1 LYHTLRKKFHLGD
14 PHSTQHRL
22 EEGFFAKVQ
31 KFEGLKRID
40 QTQLQKMSMSKIDIE
55 EAEPRDD
62 EIEVEEGE
70 IVPSDFD
77 DDVSDGDISIS
88 DDDISDDDLLED
100 EFDEDELAEFD
111 DASDDALELMERVLT
126 TESGDTVASALV
138 DIASQLETQNRI
150 LIKIFAA
157 LQN

>member
-1 LYHTLRKKFHLGD
+1 
-14 PHSTQHRL
+14 
-22 EEGFFAKVQ
+22 
-31 KFEGLKRID
+31 
-40 QTQLQKMSMSKIDIE
+40 MSKISVE
-55 EAEPRDD
+55 EAEPRDDD

-77 DDVSDGDISIS
+77 DDIS
-88 DDDISDDDLLED
+88 DDDISEGDITDDDDDLLDDED
-100 EFDEDELAEFD
+100 EFDDFE

>member
-1 LYHTLRKKFHLGD
+1 
-14 PHSTQHRL
+14 
-22 EEGFFAKVQ
+22 
-31 KFEGLKRID
+31 
-40 QTQLQKMSMSKIDIE
+40 MSMSKISVE

-70 IVPSDFD
+70 IVPSDFGD
-77 DDVSDGDISIS
+77 DIS
-88 DDDISDDDLLED
+88 DDDISEGDITDDDDDLLDDED
-100 EFDEDELAEFD
+100 EFDDFE

>member
-1 LYHTLRKKFHLGD
+1 MIKFNY
-14 PHSTQHRL
+14 
-22 EEGFFAKVQ
+22 
-31 KFEGLKRID
+31 
-40 QTQLQKMSMSKIDIE
+40 KMSMSKIDIE
-55 EAEPRDD
+55 EAEPRD
-62 EIEVEEGE
+62 EVEEGE

-77 DDVSDGDISIS
+77 DDISDDDISIS
-88 DDDISDDDLLED
+88 DDDISNDDLLED
-100 EFDEDELAEFD
+100 EFDEDELADFE

>member
-1 LYHTLRKKFHLGD
+1 
-14 PHSTQHRL
+14 
-22 EEGFFAKVQ
+22 
-31 KFEGLKRID
+31 
-40 QTQLQKMSMSKIDIE
+40 MSIE
-55 EAEPRDD
+55 EEPRGDD
-62 EIEVEEGE
+62 NEIEVEEGE

-77 DDVSDGDISIS
+77 DDIS
-88 DDDISDDDLLED
+88 DDDISEGDITDDDDDLLDDED
-100 EFDEDELAEFD
+100 EFDDFE
-111 DASDDALELMERVLT
+111 DASDDALELIERVLT

>member
-1 LYHTLRKKFHLGD
+1 
-14 PHSTQHRL
+14 
-22 EEGFFAKVQ
+22 
-31 KFEGLKRID
+31 
-40 QTQLQKMSMSKIDIE
+40 MSIE
-55 EAEPRDD
+55 EEPRGDD
-62 EIEVEEGE
+62 NEIEEGE

-77 DDVSDGDISIS
+77 DDDISEG
-88 DDDISDDDLLED
+88 DDDISDDDDITDDDDLLD
-100 EFDEDELAEFD
+100 DDEDDFD
-111 DASDDALELMERVLT
+111 DFEDASDDALELMERVLT

>member
-1 LYHTLRKKFHLGD
+1 
-14 PHSTQHRL
+14 
-22 EEGFFAKVQ
+22 
-31 KFEGLKRID
+31 
-40 QTQLQKMSMSKIDIE
+40 MSMSKISVE

-77 DDVSDGDISIS
+77 DDIS
-88 DDDISDDDLLED
+88 DDDISEGDITDDDDDLLDDED
-100 EFDEDELAEFD
+100 EFDDFE

>member
-1 LYHTLRKKFHLGD
+1 
-14 PHSTQHRL
+14 
-22 EEGFFAKVQ
+22 
-31 KFEGLKRID
+31 
-40 QTQLQKMSMSKIDIE
+40 MSIE
-55 EAEPRDD
+55 EEPRGDD
-62 EIEVEEGE
+62 NEIEVEEGE

-77 DDVSDGDISIS
+77 DDIS
-88 DDDISDDDLLED
+88 DDDISEGDITDDDDLLED
-100 EFDEDELAEFD
+100 EFDDDELADFE

>member
-1 LYHTLRKKFHLGD
+1 
-14 PHSTQHRL
+14 
-22 EEGFFAKVQ
+22 
-31 KFEGLKRID
+31 
-40 QTQLQKMSMSKIDIE
+40 MSIE
-55 EAEPRDD
+55 EEPRGDD
-62 EIEVEEGE
+62 NEIEVEEGE

-77 DDVSDGDISIS
+77 DDIS
-88 DDDISDDDLLED
+88 DDDISDDDDDDDLLED
-100 EFDEDELAEFD
+100 DDDDELADFE

>member
-1 LYHTLRKKFHLGD
+1 
-14 PHSTQHRL
+14 
-22 EEGFFAKVQ
+22 
-31 KFEGLKRID
+31 
-40 QTQLQKMSMSKIDIE
+40 MSMSKIDIE

-77 DDVSDGDISIS
+77 DDIS
-88 DDDISDDDLLED
+88 DDDISDDDDLLDED
-100 EFDEDELAEFD
+100 EFDDDELADFE

>member
-1 LYHTLRKKFHLGD
+1 
-14 PHSTQHRL
+14 
-22 EEGFFAKVQ
+22 
-31 KFEGLKRID
+31 
-40 QTQLQKMSMSKIDIE
+40 MSIE
-55 EAEPRDD
+55 ETEPRGDD
-62 EIEVEEGE
+62 NEIEVEEGE

-77 DDVSDGDISIS
+77 DDIS
-88 DDDISDDDLLED
+88 DDDISDDDDLLDDDED
-100 EFDEDELAEFD
+100 EFDDDELADFE

>member
-1 LYHTLRKKFHLGD
+1 
-14 PHSTQHRL
+14 
-22 EEGFFAKVQ
+22 
-31 KFEGLKRID
+31 
-40 QTQLQKMSMSKIDIE
+40 MSMSKISVE
-55 EAEPRDD
+55 EAEPRGDD
-62 EIEVEEGE
+62 NEIEVEEGE

-77 DDVSDGDISIS
+77 DDIS
-88 DDDISDDDLLED
+88 DDDISEGDITDDDDDLLDDED
-100 EFDEDELAEFD
+100 EFDDFE

>member
-1 LYHTLRKKFHLGD
+1 
-14 PHSTQHRL
+14 
-22 EEGFFAKVQ
+22 
-31 KFEGLKRID
+31 
-40 QTQLQKMSMSKIDIE
+40 MSIE
-55 EAEPRDD
+55 ETEPRGDD
-62 EIEVEEGE
+62 NEIEVEEGE

-77 DDVSDGDISIS
+77 DDIS
-88 DDDISDDDLLED
+88 DDDISGDDISDDDDLLDED
-100 EFDEDELAEFD
+100 EFDDDELADFE

>member
-1 LYHTLRKKFHLGD
+1 
-14 PHSTQHRL
+14 
-22 EEGFFAKVQ
+22 
-31 KFEGLKRID
+31 
-40 QTQLQKMSMSKIDIE
+40 MSMSKIDIE
-55 EAEPRDD
+55 EAEPRD
-62 EIEVEEGE
+62 EVEEGE

-77 DDVSDGDISIS
+77 DDVSDDDIS
-88 DDDISDDDLLED
+88 DDDISDGDDDLLDED
-100 EFDEDELAEFD
+100 EFDDDELADFE

>member
-1 LYHTLRKKFHLGD
+1 
-14 PHSTQHRL
+14 
-22 EEGFFAKVQ
+22 
-31 KFEGLKRID
+31 
-40 QTQLQKMSMSKIDIE
+40 MSIE
-55 EAEPRDD
+55 EEPRGDD
-62 EIEVEEGE
+62 NEIEVEEGE

-77 DDVSDGDISIS
+77 DDIS
-88 DDDISDDDLLED
+88 DDDISEGDITDDDDDLLDDDADFE
-100 EFDEDELAEFD
+100 

>member
-1 LYHTLRKKFHLGD
+1 
-14 PHSTQHRL
+14 
-22 EEGFFAKVQ
+22 
-31 KFEGLKRID
+31 
-40 QTQLQKMSMSKIDIE
+40 MSIE
-55 EAEPRDD
+55 ETEPRGDD
-62 EIEVEEGE
+62 NEIEVEEGE

-77 DDVSDGDISIS
+77 DDIS
-88 DDDISDDDLLED
+88 DDDISEGDITDDDDLLDDDED
-100 EFDEDELAEFD
+100 EFDDFE

>member
-1 LYHTLRKKFHLGD
+1 
-14 PHSTQHRL
+14 
-22 EEGFFAKVQ
+22 
-31 KFEGLKRID
+31 
-40 QTQLQKMSMSKIDIE
+40 MSMSKIDIE

-77 DDVSDGDISIS
+77 DDISDDDIS
-88 DDDISDDDLLED
+88 DDDISDDDLLDED
-100 EFDEDELAEFD
+100 EFDDDELADFE

>member
-1 LYHTLRKKFHLGD
+1 
-14 PHSTQHRL
+14 
-22 EEGFFAKVQ
+22 
-31 KFEGLKRID
+31 
-40 QTQLQKMSMSKIDIE
+40 MSMSKISVE

-77 DDVSDGDISIS
+77 DDIS
-88 DDDISDDDLLED
+88 DDDISEGDITDDDDDLLDDDED
-100 EFDEDELAEFD
+100 EFDDFE

>member
-1 LYHTLRKKFHLGD
+1 
-14 PHSTQHRL
+14 
-22 EEGFFAKVQ
+22 
-31 KFEGLKRID
+31 
-40 QTQLQKMSMSKIDIE
+40 MSKISVE

-77 DDVSDGDISIS
+77 DDIS
-88 DDDISDDDLLED
+88 DDDISDDDDLLED
-100 EFDEDELAEFD
+100 EFDDDELADFE

>member
-1 LYHTLRKKFHLGD
+1 
-14 PHSTQHRL
+14 
-22 EEGFFAKVQ
+22 
-31 KFEGLKRID
+31 
-40 QTQLQKMSMSKIDIE
+40 MSKISVE

-77 DDVSDGDISIS
+77 DDIS
-88 DDDISDDDLLED
+88 DDDISEGDITDDDDDLDDDED
-100 EFDEDELAEFD
+100 EFDDFE

>member
-1 LYHTLRKKFHLGD
+1 
-14 PHSTQHRL
+14 
-22 EEGFFAKVQ
+22 
-31 KFEGLKRID
+31 
-40 QTQLQKMSMSKIDIE
+40 MSMSKISVE

-77 DDVSDGDISIS
+77 DDIS
-88 DDDISDDDLLED
+88 DDDISEGDITDDDDLLDDDED
-100 EFDEDELAEFD
+100 EFDDFE

>member
-1 LYHTLRKKFHLGD
+1 
-14 PHSTQHRL
+14 
-22 EEGFFAKVQ
+22 
-31 KFEGLKRID
+31 
-40 QTQLQKMSMSKIDIE
+40 MSMSKISVE

-77 DDVSDGDISIS
+77 DDIS
-88 DDDISDDDLLED
+88 DDDISDDDISDDDDLLED
-100 EFDEDELAEFD
+100 EFDDDELADFE

>member
-1 LYHTLRKKFHLGD
+1 
-14 PHSTQHRL
+14 
-22 EEGFFAKVQ
+22 
-31 KFEGLKRID
+31 
-40 QTQLQKMSMSKIDIE
+40 MSKISVE

-77 DDVSDGDISIS
+77 DDIS
-88 DDDISDDDLLED
+88 DDDISEGDITDDDDLLDDDED
-100 EFDEDELAEFD
+100 EFDDFE

>member
-1 LYHTLRKKFHLGD
+1 
-14 PHSTQHRL
+14 
-22 EEGFFAKVQ
+22 
-31 KFEGLKRID
+31 
-40 QTQLQKMSMSKIDIE
+40 MSMSKISVE

-77 DDVSDGDISIS
+77 DDIS
-88 DDDISDDDLLED
+88 DDDISDDDDLLED
-100 EFDEDELAEFD
+100 EFDDDELADFE